1 MAYTKH
7 GHHMPGTSLDGR
19 PRQVARC
26 GGIALCRE
34 CNTDAYLLMKASL
47 TAAPIFDTI
56 DHRQPNFD

>member
-1 MAYTKH
+1 MAYTSH
-7 GHHMPGTSLDGR
+7 GHHISGTDLNNR

-34 CNTDAYLLMKASL
+34 CNTDAYLITLDSWP
-47 TAAPIFDTI
+47 TAPILDTI